1 MPLTDTAIRALKP
14 EAKRYSRTD
23 ERGLVIEVF
32 PTGGMLWHYRYRVNG
47 KPERVTLGRYPA
59 LSLRQARLERDRR
72 EALVAQGQSP
82 AEQKRLTRQ
91 GLGPE
96 VTVADFGERFFR
108 EIVNRDRKDT
118 TIPRRYFDKAIVP
131 AIGSKPVGDVTTED
145 VRAIIWRKKDEGFD
159 AAAGVIRGVLKRLFD
174 YAMTAGLTAT
184 NPVMALPMR
193 HVHRARSRDRALA
206 PQEIRVFLKAV
217 MA

>member
-14 EAKRYSRTD
+14 EARRYSRTD

-82 AEQKRLTRQ
+82 AAQKRLTRQ
-91 GLGPE
+91 GPCRCGMC
-96 VTVADFGERFFR
+96 TA
-108 EIVNRDRKDT
+108 
-118 TIPRRYFDKAIVP
+118 
-131 AIGSKPVGDVTTED
+131 
-145 VRAIIWRKKDEGFD
+145 RAH
-159 AAAGVIRGVLKRLFD
+159 
-174 YAMTAGLTAT
+174 AT
-184 NPVMALPMR
+184 G
-193 HVHRARSRDRALA
+193 RSRRRRSACS
-206 PQEIRVFLKAV
+206 
-217 MA
+217 